1 MTIRLKMTVQLFCSA
16 SAGAVLLASAAPGT
30 ASAQTT
36 DVAVPVSQADDPAP
50 SGEGSDALPDI
61 VVTAQRRS
69 ENSQRVPVAIQTI
82 TGDAIVNA
90 GYTSLTDL
98 EHLTPGL
105 QYDPTQGAAF
115 QIRGVGTT
123 SFDFSNAKSVNVVVD
138 DVVMD
143 GQRAN
148 GLIGL
153 VDIARVDVLMGPQG
167 TLFGKNSTSGVIS
180 VTTTQP
186 QLGVTSFRGSA
197 SYGQHND
204 RILNAT
210 VNVPF
215 GDMAALRFSGFDQG
229 QDGFGRNV
237 TLNRLVG
244 STHEYGGR
252 ARLFL
257 QPSENFDLTVSG
269 DYADHW
275 DSSVRTPVSGQP
287 AAVTAILNSLGVYPG
302 PRSADTADSQF
313 GQIETE
319 EWGASVKVH
328 AKIGD
333 NDLTSISAYRS
344 TLYNNNTPADLT
356 PIDRFAYIPYNY
368 GHLYTDKISQEVHFA
383 SPQGR
388 LFTWL
393 IGAFYNR
400 LEATQTQLQWATL
413 GAPVFTN
420 GVPIKTLYALTGAIG
435 KDGNT
440 SLFKSA
446 NESAAAFGQVQLN
459 LSKQF
464 RVALG
469 GRYTHD
475 NNSQSLSYFN
485 TDPVAVTGFNPA
497 FIATSAPP
505 VYPSGRIK
513 GDNFSFRVSPEFQ
526 ITPDLMVY
534 GTYTTGYKPAGI
546 AFVGNKYDPYK
557 AETVKAWE
565 FGLKSEWF
573 GRRLRFN
580 IDVFRSDFTNF
591 QATILTPVPDGNG
604 GSILAS
610 AIGNAGGLRSQG
622 VEATIALKPTRSL
635 SLSASGAYTDG
646 YFTDYVSGTTIYT
659 NTRLPNSPDWS
670 GTAAVDYDRPVSTA
684 LRVRAHA
691 DYAYRSAYWTVVGQ
705 PSYSFVPAYGLANAR
720 LSFVGE
726 KTGVEVGVYARN
738 LFDTYYSTGW
748 QLYGA
753 VGLLHYTSPN
763 ARRTVG
769 GFVNVKF

>member
-1 MTIRLKMTVQLFCSA
+1 MALPGI
-16 SAGAVLLASAAPGT
+16 AA
-30 ASAQTT
+30 AQSNDTQ
-36 DVAVPVSQADDPAP
+36 AVPVIADSAAASTEDPN
-50 SGEGSDALPDI
+50 ALPDI

-82 TGDAIVNA
+82 TGDAITNA
-90 GYTSLTDL
+90 GYTSVTDL
-98 EHLTPGL
+98 QYLTPGL

-148 GLIGL
+148 GLIGM

-180 VTTTQP
+180 VATTQP
-186 QLGVTSFRGSA
+186 LLGTTSFRGSA
-197 SYGQHND
+197 SYGQNND

-210 VNVPF
+210 VNLPL
-215 GDMAALRFSGFDQG
+215 GDLAALRVSAFDQG

-257 QPSENFDLTVSG
+257 QPNERFDITLSG
-269 DYADHW
+269 DYAHHW

-313 GQIETE
+313 GEIETE
-319 EWGASVKVH
+319 EWGGSVRVH
-328 AKIGD
+328 AKIGS

-356 PIDRFAYIPYNY
+356 PIDKFAYIPYNY
-368 GHLYTDKISQEVHFA
+368 GHLYTDKISQEVHLA

-388 LFTWL
+388 LITYL
-393 IGAFYNR
+393 VGAFYNR

-435 KDGNT
+435 KSGNT
-440 SLFKSA
+440 SLFKSV
-446 NESAAAFGQVQLN
+446 NETGAVFGQVQLN
-459 LSKQF
+459 LSTQF
-464 RVALG
+464 RIALG

-475 NNSQSLSYFN
+475 NNSQSLSYIY
-485 TDPVAVTGFNPA
+485 TDPARVTGFTPN

-505 VYPSGRIK
+505 VVPFGRVK
-513 GDNFSFRVSPEFQ
+513 GDNFSLRVSPEFQ
-526 ITPDLMVY
+526 ITPDAMVY

-546 AFVGNKYDPYK
+546 AFVGNIYSPYLP
-557 AETVKAWE
+557 ETVKAWE

-591 QATILTPVPDGNG
+591 QATILTKVPDGG
-604 GSILAS
+604 GGFLLTT

-622 VEATIALKPTRSL
+622 VEATIALKPSRSL
-635 SLSASGAYTDG
+635 SLSVSGAYTDAH
-646 YFTDYVSGTTIYT
+646 FTNYVYNATTNYT
-659 NTRLPNSPDWS
+659 NTRLPNSPEWA
-670 GTAAVDYDRPVSTA
+670 GTASADYDRPISSA

-691 DYAYRSAYWTVVGQ
+691 DYAYRSSYWTVVGQ

-720 LSFVGE
+720 LSFVSE
-726 KTGVEVGVYARN
+726 KTGIEAGVYARN
-738 LFDTYYSTGW
+738 LFDTHFSTGW

-753 VGLLHYTSPN
+753 LGLLHYTSPN

-769 GFVNVKF
+769 GFVNFKF